1 MGLEGVESCKVA
13 EIRSSE
19 VSLAVFNVDGEV
31 YLTASIQIAV
41 LPETIRYLGEVAID
55 IDN

>member
-1 MGLEGVESCKVA
+1 LGLEGVESCKVA
-13 EIRSSE
+13 EIRISE